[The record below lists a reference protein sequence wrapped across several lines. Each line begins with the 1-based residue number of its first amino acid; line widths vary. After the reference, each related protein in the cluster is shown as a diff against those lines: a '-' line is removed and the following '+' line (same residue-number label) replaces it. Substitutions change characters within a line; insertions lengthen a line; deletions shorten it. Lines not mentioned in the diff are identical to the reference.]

1 MRNGNLLQ
9 GDEYGD
15 TYLVLT
21 GVNENQ
27 RENIEVALERKD
39 LAFMGK
45 MQDGE
50 KNISGKPEKLSQ
62 RNIEFNPEKGKIRAR
77 ELSAIMNL

>member
-50 KNISGKPEKLSQ
+50 KIFPGSLKNYLKETLNLILK
-62 RNIEFNPEKGKIRAR
+62 KGKIRAR